1 MADVALTDRSRCS
14 AAVSCSSTSLTW
26 ATSWLGP
33 ENVRRTKVRW
43 KGQAW
48 PGDVLECGGTIAR
61 TYEENGERRVD
72 LDLVC
77 RRRGDGQ
84 TVVEGWMTFVVP

>member
-1 MADVALTDRSRCS
+1 VGTS
-14 AAVSCSSTSLTW
+14 A
-26 ATSWLGP
+26 
-33 ENVRRTKVRW
+33 RKY
-43 KGQAW
+43 
-48 PGDVLECGGTIAR
+48 DDD
-61 TYEENGERRVD
+61 GERRVD